1 MVKPKTILCMENL
14 LCHNLQLL
22 KADWK
27 YQLGHVNG
35 GGLVAKS
42 CPTLAIPWT
51 IACQALCP
59 CDSPGENTGVGC
71 HFLLQRIF
79 PTQQLNPGILHCRQI
94 LYQLSYEGHPIIYS

>member
-1 MVKPKTILCMENL
+1 MIIMTMVKPKTILCMENL

-51 IACQALCP
+51 VACQALCP

-79 PTQQLNPGILHCRQI
+79 PTQESNPGILHCRQN
-94 LYQLSYEGHPIIYS
+94 LY